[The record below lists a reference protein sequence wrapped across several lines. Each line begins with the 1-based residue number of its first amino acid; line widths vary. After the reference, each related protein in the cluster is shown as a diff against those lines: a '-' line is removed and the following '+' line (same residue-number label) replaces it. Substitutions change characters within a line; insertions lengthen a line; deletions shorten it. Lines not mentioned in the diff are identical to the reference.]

1 MFILKGISYMKIPIN
16 TTEMSYKDLALNKID
31 EEVKSFK
38 GDQKGK
44 IVYTYVANVI
54 KKFCEQNEKFA
65 ETVCKTRCSLSD
77 CVKEILNGCDRS
89 GISDIEAYRRA
100 TKFYFPNSEVEG
112 HLIIHVTGEAP
123 DDEYIEQEAKEPVPV
138 PKSTPKTTK
147 KPVKKAKEN
156 KQPENSIQLSLF

>member
-1 MFILKGISYMKIPIN
+1 MKIPIN
-16 TTEMSYKDLALNKID
+16 TTELSYKDLAFNKID

-38 GDQKGK
+38 GNQKGK
-44 IVYTYVANVI
+44 IVYTYIANVI

-65 ETVCKTRCSLSD
+65 ETVCKTKRSLSD

-112 HLIIHVTGEAP
+112 HLIIRITGDSP
-123 DDEYIEQEAKEPVPV
+123 DDDYIQQEAKETSTITTQ
-138 PKSTPKTTK
+138 KSNNKQKKKATENKKRKDIK
-147 KPVKKAKEN
+147 KPEN
-156 KQPENSIQLSLF
+156 TIQLSFF